1 MYRGCCPRVNTP
13 GRLTRLQRTGALT
26 LLSLT
31 QAALIAGGC
40 AATGPQARVAPPI
53 IAVRYDVEPVF
64 VGAAHETALD
74 QIRQDF
80 ERLAAL
86 GFTHVVLYY
95 VDRSDGRRLLEI
107 AHGFSLSLILPLPM
121 LDHFVRTGGLPPGCR
136 GPGDL
141 AGMVPQQIL
150 SHAGLAAIAVN
161 PGSTRRTAERAA
173 ALAAAV
179 QSRGIAC
186 VAVGNVAVDC
196 GVVRPTTIDT
206 DLAGSELDDSPLEP
220 WLAQYHEG
228 LVAGRTDG
236 VVFDQFRTLA
246 GAGMLSKEV
255 PLTPA
260 RIAALRRLLI
270 RVQAWGPRLHG
281 LSATPIKA
289 EVQGTGSLKLIALTR
304 GPTRYVLAFNRSRHD
319 YARFRLRL
327 PETIHGAGVSR
338 AVEVPASSSEKPG
351 RVLHAGSEGIL
362 IPIDLR
368 PGDAVLFEVF

>member
-1 MYRGCCPRVNTP
+1 MYRRWCPGVNRP

-31 QAALIAGGC
+31 QAALIASGC
-40 AATGPQARVAPPI
+40 AATAPRARVAPPI
-53 IAVRYDVEPVF
+53 IAARYDVEPVF
-64 VGAAHETALD
+64 VGALHQAALD
-74 QIRQDF
+74 QMRQDF

-95 VDRSDGRRLLEI
+95 VDRSDGRDLLEI
-107 AHGFSLSLILPLPM
+107 AHGTRLSLVLPLPM

-141 AGMVPQQIL
+141 AAMVPQEML
-150 SHAGLAAIAVN
+150 HHAGLAAIAVN
-161 PGSTRRTAERAA
+161 PGPTRRTAERAA
-173 ALAAAV
+173 SLAAAV

-186 VAVGNVAVDC
+186 VVVGNVAVDC

-206 DLAGSELDDSPLEP
+206 DLAGSEPDGSPLEP

-228 LVAGRTDG
+228 LVAGSTGG
-236 VVFDQFRTLA
+236 VVFDRCRTLA

-281 LSATPIKA
+281 LAATPINAGAKGA
-289 EVQGTGSLKLIALTR
+289 RSLKLMALTR
-304 GPTRYVLAFNRSRHD
+304 GPTRYVLAFNRSRHE
-319 YARFRLRL
+319 YTRCRLLL
-327 PETIHGAGVSR
+327 PETINGAGVSR
-338 AVEVPASSSEKPG
+338 AVEVPASSGQRPG